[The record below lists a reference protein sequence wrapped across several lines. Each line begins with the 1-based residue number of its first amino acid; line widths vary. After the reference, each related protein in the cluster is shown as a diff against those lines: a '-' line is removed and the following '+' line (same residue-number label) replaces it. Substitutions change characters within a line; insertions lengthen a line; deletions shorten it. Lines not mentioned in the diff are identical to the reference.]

1 VSRTRDRAS
10 VPSAPTDVRVL
21 ATTFQGHRALWIELP
36 AAPSALPPS
45 LTVAEREVVELLLA
59 GRSNQEIADARG
71 ASYRTVA
78 NQLASIFRKV
88 GVSSRVELVA
98 KLSGE

>member
-1 VSRTRDRAS
+1 
-10 VPSAPTDVRVL
+10 VRVL

-36 AAPSALPPS
+36 ATPASLPDT
-45 LTVAEREVVELLLA
+45 LTPAEREVVELVLA
-59 GRSNQEIADARG
+59 GSSNQQIADARG

-78 NQLASIFRKV
+78 NQLASIFKKV

-98 KLSGE
+98 KLSGELGE

>member
-1 VSRTRDRAS
+1 M
-10 VPSAPTDVRVL
+10 L

-36 AAPSALPPS
+36 ASPASLPDT
-45 LTVAEREVVELLLA
+45 LTAAEREVVELVLA
-59 GRSNQEIADARG
+59 GSSNQEIADTRG

-78 NQLASIFRKV
+78 NQLASIFKKV